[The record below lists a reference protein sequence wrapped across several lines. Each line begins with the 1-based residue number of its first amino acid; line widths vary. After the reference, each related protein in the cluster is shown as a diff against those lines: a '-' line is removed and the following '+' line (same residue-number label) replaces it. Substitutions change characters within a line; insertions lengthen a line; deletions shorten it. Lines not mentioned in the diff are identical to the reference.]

1 MALLK
6 KSFKVYGKQDI
17 QTKYLAFDGTNK
29 KSVDPDKKK
38 SDGSLLENYP
48 LGKINPQKKC
58 IPAGSL
64 VKFDGTSHKLV
75 SATSSDTVN
84 NTSVFL
90 LAEDLYVPTYDS
102 SGNVV
107 DPGDPGFVY
116 WVVEDVNNLVEA

>member
-1 MALLK
+1 MGLLK

-29 KSVDPDKKK
+29 KPVA
-38 SDGSLLENYP
+38 SDNGDLV

-64 VKFDGTSHKLV
+64 VKFDGTSKAVV
-75 SATSSDTVN
+75 SATSSDVTNANMNTTVYM
-84 NTSVFL
+84 
-90 LAEDLYVPTYDS
+90 LAEDLYTADN
-102 SGNVV
+102 GM
-107 DPGDPGFVY
+107 VY

>member
-6 KSFKVYGKQDI
+6 RSFKVYGKQDI

-29 KSVDPDKKK
+29 KSVANNNAD
-38 SDGSLLENYP
+38 LV

-64 VKFDGTSHKLV
+64 VKFDGTSKAVV
-75 SATSSDTVN
+75 SATSSDVTNANINTTVYM
-84 NTSVFL
+84 
-90 LAEDLYVPTYDS
+90 LAEDLYTEDN
-102 SGNVV
+102 GM
-107 DPGDPGFVY
+107 VY

>member
-29 KSVDPDKKK
+29 KPVANNNAD
-38 SDGSLLENYP
+38 LV

-64 VKFDGTSHKLV
+64 VKFDGTSKAV
-75 SATSSDTVN
+75 VAATEAEAKATGAIN
-84 NTSVFL
+84 NSVFL
-90 LAEDLYVPTYDS
+90 LAEDLYAPKDANDTT
-102 SGNVV
+102 G
-107 DPGDPGFVY
+107 GDPGVVY
-116 WVVEDVNNLVEA
+116 WVVEDVNYLEAR

>member
-6 KSFKVYGKQDI
+6 RSFKVYGKQDI
-17 QTKYLAFDGTNK
+17 QTKYLAFNTT
-29 KSVDPDKKK
+29 DKLPVA
-38 SDGSLLENYP
+38 STYTDLV

>member
-29 KSVDPDKKK
+29 KPVA
-38 SDGSLLENYP
+38 SDNGDLV

-64 VKFDGTSHKLV
+64 VKFDGTSKAVV
-75 SATSSDTVN
+75 SATSSDVTNANINTTVYM
-84 NTSVFL
+84 
-90 LAEDLYVPTYDS
+90 LAEDLYTEDN
-102 SGNVV
+102 GM
-107 DPGDPGFVY
+107 VY

>member
-29 KSVDPDKKK
+29 LSVA
-38 SDGSLLENYP
+38 SDNGDLV

-64 VKFDGTSHKLV
+64 VKFDGTSHKVV
-75 SATSSDTVN
+75 SAVAGDVTDAKM
-84 NTSVFL
+84 NTSTYM
-90 LAEDLYVPTYDS
+90 LAEDLYPED
-102 SGNVV
+102 N
-107 DPGDPGFVY
+107 GFVY
-116 WVVEDVNNLVEA
+116 WVVEDVNNLEAR